1 MTMVKGEAGR
11 PVPFFAERAQA
22 SNVDPMHRPE
32 LSGQTLV
39 DFLDS
44 ELLDGRHDTL
54 EVGTI
59 GLEQARL
66 LNQLQAFRSLPFE
79 ELLATI
85 GKPLF
90 FGFKLLPFL
99 FDTQCHE
106 VLNLSLDDASM
117 DQDASALT
125 SRQ

>member
-1 MTMVKGEAGR
+1 
-11 PVPFFAERAQA
+11 
-22 SNVDPMHRPE
+22 MHKPK

-85 GKPLF
+85 GKPLL

-99 FDTQCHE
+99 FDTHCHE

>member
-22 SNVDPMHRPE
+22 SNVDPMHKPE

-66 LNQLQAFRSLPFE
+66 LNQLQAFRSLP
-79 ELLATI
+79 
-85 GKPLF
+85 
-90 FGFKLLPFL
+90 
-99 FDTQCHE
+99 
-106 VLNLSLDDASM
+106 SL
-117 DQDASALT
+117 
-125 SRQ
+125 R